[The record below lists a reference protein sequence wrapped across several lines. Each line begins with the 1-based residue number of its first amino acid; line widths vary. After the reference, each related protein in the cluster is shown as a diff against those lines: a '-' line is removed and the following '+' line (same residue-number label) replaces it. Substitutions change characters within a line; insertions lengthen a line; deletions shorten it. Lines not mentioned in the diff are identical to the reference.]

1 MVDNIDY
8 KHTYIPSR
16 VTKKVSCWCGFHK
29 SSEEKCFYCLHQYR
43 KEIEERVQ
51 AGILLVDK
59 KLVK

>member
-1 MVDNIDY
+1 MVDNIDN

-16 VTKKVSCWCGFHK
+16 LTQKLSCWCGFDK